1 MKNIFNFF
9 FPKNKAS
16 SIEPKT
22 EVEIKAKSESI
33 PIRQSNYSETNI
45 PEAIKDKKE
54 DLTYDIDKVRKEVE
68 KIEKEQGSQAIIG
81 YLREL
86 FDNNHLSFNHLIS
99 FFKVLVRNMK
109 KGKAFTPDEIFLYV
123 NNQIEKYSEKDD
135 VAFFCNI
142 ADILGRIK
150 KDYAINFLEGKLN
163 PPESDAI
170 KDISYLSPMIELS
183 SYYKDKEKASELKER
198 AFALFS
204 KEAKQLDFKSLIS
217 SLSSLVYSLRDKEE
231 YSDQNKITFINENLR
246 DYDQNTDFKSIKRI
260 ADLFGLVGSTHQI
273 EYLTRMFNSTDDKFS
288 LLLELS
294 DTHFKNGD
302 PENAFK
308 SLAKASMFLPDFN
321 STDYLS
327 DLIKIKDRSA
337 NVIEHDKNPNYEAY
351 LIFSLES
358 YALDNARDL
367 SMYPMTRIFYEHKD
381 NKFDY
386 DPNNIGD
393 FMEVSLKKLGIYD
406 LREEMFGEYNK
417 FIFDELPLIYGIP
430 SGTNEELSRRMALG
444 PKHWLPYY
452 HDICRIPRESLDLIV
467 YKIHD
472 FIIHL
477 LKKYHDIGMSGLNM
491 HQETN

>member
-54 DLTYDIDKVRKEVE
+54 YLTYDIDKVRKEVE

-109 KGKAFTPDEIFLYV
+109 KGKAFTTDEIFLYV
-123 NNQIEKYSEKDD
+123 NNQIEKYSEKYD

-183 SYYKDKEKASELKER
+183 SYYKDKE
-198 AFALFS
+198 
-204 KEAKQLDFKSLIS
+204 
-217 SLSSLVYSLRDKEE
+217 
-231 YSDQNKITFINENLR
+231 
-246 DYDQNTDFKSIKRI
+246 
-260 ADLFGLVGSTHQI
+260 
-273 EYLTRMFNSTDDKFS
+273 
-288 LLLELS
+288 
-294 DTHFKNGD
+294 
-302 PENAFK
+302 
-308 SLAKASMFLPDFN
+308 
-321 STDYLS
+321 
-327 DLIKIKDRSA
+327 
-337 NVIEHDKNPNYEAY
+337 
-351 LIFSLES
+351 
-358 YALDNARDL
+358 
-367 SMYPMTRIFYEHKD
+367 
-381 NKFDY
+381 
-386 DPNNIGD
+386 
-393 FMEVSLKKLGIYD
+393 
-406 LREEMFGEYNK
+406 
-417 FIFDELPLIYGIP
+417 
-430 SGTNEELSRRMALG
+430 
-444 PKHWLPYY
+444 
-452 HDICRIPRESLDLIV
+452 
-467 YKIHD
+467 
-472 FIIHL
+472 
-477 LKKYHDIGMSGLNM
+477 
-491 HQETN
+491 